1 MKMMRRPWLGE
12 AVALLLPILVV
23 SAPFLFTS
31 RSLHGRDFQSFL
43 RTRALYA
50 QEMSAKDGEWPRWN
64 SRQFAGTPFLGD
76 LHGSLHYPPN
86 LLVLV
91 MAPERAFGYLFV
103 FHMLVAAIGM
113 YRLSRYFELRR
124 SAAVLGAL
132 AYAVSFS
139 AAVHMAA
146 GSLDHYVTAAMAPW
160 VLLLILRLVKRVSM
174 VRLVL
179 LAVAVG
185 AVLLGGSPQD
195 FLFLFL
201 LCPGLLWWTAVDAGR
216 RKRPW
221 KKSHLVPIAAAFALG
236 AALAFASLV
245 PAVEVRDAA
254 ESPFPRSDLAGDWR
268 ILYVG
273 ILPTIVAVLP
283 FQSFR
288 RGPVLF
294 FAISAIAALV
304 PPLFFPRAPV
314 CSLWVVALSI
324 AGLAAVGW
332 DGLARGR
339 YQPRNVARILAV
351 LAAIALAAVGFL
363 YWRTKELGTPAIA
376 IGALALT
383 AAIVTRMRAHPWT
396 IVAAVIVTSIDLCAL
411 DARTIRTWSPE
422 KEIVPPWYAAHIGPE
437 RSAFRIYDLTTSDPT
452 PAAFG
457 FRLLNGYDYPR
468 LACLKIAAES
478 LEDLNVRWLVSTAT
492 PPNTRW
498 KEIARRE
505 DRILYETIQPK
516 RAAYLS
522 PPEMD
527 NSPPLKIKRTANS
540 IEVAGRSYQPMTLVV
555 SDSWMPGWKAYSQRQ
570 AIPVR
575 SGPQALLN
583 VDIPAGDWYVTLRY
597 EPDYYRTGRVVSSSA
612 LAALIGLLVAGMRR
626 SKIAIS

>member
-1 MKMMRRPWLGE
+1 MTTMRRPWLSE
-12 AVALLLPILVV
+12 AVALLIPILIVG
-23 SAPFLFTS
+23 APFLFTS
-31 RSLHGRDFQSFL
+31 RSLHGREFQASL

-50 QEMSAKDGEWPRWN
+50 QEMSSKDGEWPRWN
-64 SRQFAGTPFLGD
+64 SRQYAGTPFLGD

-91 MAPERAFGYLFV
+91 MAPDRAFGFLFI
-103 FHMLVAAIGM
+103 FHMLVAAVGM

-132 AYAVSFS
+132 AYAVPFS

-146 GSLDHYVTAAMAPW
+146 GALDHYVTASMAPW

-174 VRLVL
+174 VRLCM

-201 LCPGLLWWTAVDAGR
+201 LCPGLITWTAVDAGR

-221 KKSHLVPIAAAFALG
+221 KASALVPIAAALALG

-245 PAVEVRDAA
+245 PALEVHDAVGA
-254 ESPFPRSDLAGDWR
+254 PFPRSEVAGDWR

-273 ILPTIVAVLP
+273 VLPALVAVLP
-283 FQSFR
+283 FQAFR

-294 FAISAIAALV
+294 FAISAIAAIV
-304 PPLFFPRAPV
+304 PPLAFPRTAV
-314 CSLWVVALSI
+314 CSLWVVSLSI

-339 YQPRNVARILAV
+339 YKLPTVVRMLAV
-351 LAAIALAAVGFL
+351 LGGLALLGIGAL
-363 YWRTKELGTPAIA
+363 YWRTRNAADAGALAAALA
-376 IGALALT
+376 IGA
-383 AAIVTRMRAHPWT
+383 AIVIRLRTHPKA
-396 IVAAVIVTSIDLCAL
+396 IVAAVILTAADLCFFN
-411 DARTIRTWSPE
+411 ARAIHTWSPE
-422 KEIVPPWYAAHIGPE
+422 REITPPWYATHIGPE
-437 RSAFRIYDLTTSDPT
+437 RSAFRLYDLTTSDPT
-452 PAAFG
+452 PSAFG
-457 FRLLNGYDYPR
+457 FRLLNGYGYPR
-468 LACLKIAAES
+468 LAGLKIRAEAI
-478 LEDLNVRWLVSTAT
+478 EELNVRWLVSKAP
-492 PPNTRW
+492 PPNKRW
-498 KEIARRE
+498 KEIARHE
-505 DRILYETIQPK
+505 DRILYETTQPR
-516 RAAYLS
+516 RAAYVM
-522 PPEMD
+522 PVEMD
-527 NSPPLKIKRTANS
+527 NGPSLKIKRAANS

-555 SDSWMPGWKAYSQRQ
+555 SESWMPGWKAYSQRQ
-570 AIPVR
+570 PIPLR
-575 SGPQALLN
+575 SGPNALLN

-612 LAALIGLLVAGMRR
+612 LIALIGLLVAGMRR

>member
-50 QEMSAKDGEWPRWN
+50 QEMTAKDGEWPRWN

-86 LLVLV
+86 LLLLV
-91 MAPERAFGYLFV
+91 MPPERAFGFLFV

-124 SAAVLGAL
+124 SAAVLGAV
-132 AYAVSFS
+132 AYGVSFS
-139 AAVHMAA
+139 VAVHMAA

-174 VRLVL
+174 VRLVM

-201 LCPGLLWWTAVDAGR
+201 LCPGLIAWTAVDAGR

-221 KKSHLVPIAAAFALG
+221 KKSHLVAIAAAFVLG

-245 PAVEVRDAA
+245 PALEVREAA
-254 ESPFPRSDLAGDWR
+254 ETPFPRADVAGDWR
-268 ILYVG
+268 IVYVG

-294 FAISAIAALV
+294 FGISAIAALV
-304 PPLFFPRAPV
+304 PPLFFPRAPI

-332 DGLARGR
+332 DGFARGR

-351 LAAIALAAVGFL
+351 LAAIAAVAVGFV
-363 YWRTKELGTPAIA
+363 YWRTRDAGIPAIA
-376 IGALALT
+376 LGALAVT
-383 AAIVTRMRAHPWT
+383 AAIVTRMRGHPWA
-396 IVAAVIVTSIDLCAL
+396 IVAAVVVTSADLCLL
-411 DARTIRTWSPE
+411 DSRAIRTWSPE
-422 KEIVPPWYAAHIGPE
+422 HEIAPPWYAAHVGPE
-437 RSAFRIYDLTTSDPT
+437 RSAFRLYDLTTSDPT
-452 PAAFG
+452 PSVFG
-457 FRLLNGYDYPR
+457 FRLLRGYDYPR
-468 LACLKIAAES
+468 LACLKIAPET
-478 LEDLNVRWLVSTAT
+478 LEDMNVRWLISTAA
-492 PPNTRW
+492 PPSDRW
-498 KEIARRE
+498 KEIARRD
-505 DRILYETIQPK
+505 DRVLYEALQPK
-516 RAAYLS
+516 RAAYVT
-522 PPEMD
+522 PIEMD
-527 NSPPLKIKRTANS
+527 NGPPLKIKRAANS
-540 IEVAGRSYQPMTLVV
+540 VEVAGRSYQPMTLVV
-555 SDSWMPGWKAYSQRQ
+555 SESWMPGWKAYAQRQ
-570 AIPVR
+570 QVPVR
-575 SGPQALLN
+575 SGPRALLN

-612 LAALIGLLVAGMRR
+612 VAALIGLLVAGMRR

>member
-1 MKMMRRPWLGE
+1 MRTPRRPWVVE
-12 AVALLLPILVV
+12 SAALLFPILIVA
-23 SAPFLFTS
+23 APFLFTT
-31 RSLHGRDFQSFL
+31 RSLHGRDFESFL

-50 QEMSAKDGEWPRWN
+50 QEMTARDGEWPRWN
-64 SRQFAGTPFLGD
+64 GSQYAGTPFLGD

-91 MAPERAFGYLFV
+91 MPPERAFGYLFV
-103 FHMLVAAIGM
+103 FHMIVAAIGM

-124 SAAVLGAL
+124 SASVLGAL
-132 AYAVSFS
+132 AYGVPYS

-174 VRLVL
+174 LRLVM

-201 LCPGLLWWTAVDAGR
+201 LCPGLIYWTSVDAGR

-221 KKSHLVPIAAAFALG
+221 KKSALIPIAVALALG

-245 PAVEVRDAA
+245 PALEVRQAA
-254 ESPFPRSDLAGDWR
+254 GSPYPRAEVAGDWR
-268 ILYVG
+268 IVYVG
-273 ILPTIVAVLP
+273 VLPSLVAILP

-304 PPLFFPRAPV
+304 PPLFLPRTPI

-339 YQPRNVARILAV
+339 YAPRSVARIV
-351 LAAIALAAVGFL
+351 AVG
-363 YWRTKELGTPAIA
+363 
-376 IGALALT
+376 GALALVAVGLAYWRFRNAVDAAILLGLVAIS
-383 AAIVTRMRAHPWT
+383 AAIVTRLRTHPKAV
-396 IVAAVIVTSIDLCAL
+396 VAAVLVLGADLCFF
-411 DARTIRTWSPE
+411 DSRTIRTWEPE
-422 KEIVPPWYAAHIGPE
+422 KDVAPPWYASVIGSE
-437 RSAFRIYDLTTSDPT
+437 RAAYRLYDLTTSDPT
-452 PAAFG
+452 PAGFG
-457 FRLLNGYDYPR
+457 FRLLNGYGYPR
-468 LACLKIAAES
+468 LSCLHIEEKS
-478 LEDLNVRWLVSTAT
+478 LEALNVRWLISETA
-492 PPNTRW
+492 PPNDRW
-498 KEIARRE
+498 KEIAHHNG
-505 DRILYETIQPK
+505 RILYETRQPR
-516 RAAYLS
+516 RAAYLL

-527 NSPPLKIKRTANS
+527 NGPPLRFKHTANS
-540 IEVAGRSYQPMTLVV
+540 IEVAGRSYQPMSLVV
-555 SDSWMPGWKAYSQRQ
+555 SESWTPGWKAYAQRQ
-570 AIPVR
+570 QVPVK
-575 SGPQALLN
+575 SGPSALLT
-583 VDIPAGDWYVTLRY
+583 VDIPAGDWYITFRY
-597 EPDYYRTGRVVSSSA
+597 EPDDYRTGRVVSSSA
-612 LAALIGLLVAGMRR
+612 VVALIGLLVAGMRR

>member
-1 MKMMRRPWLGE
+1 MRRPWLGE
-12 AVALLLPILVV
+12 AVAILLPVLIV
-23 SAPFLFTS
+23 SSPFLFTS
-31 RSLHGRDFQSFL
+31 RSLHGREFQSSL

-64 SRQFAGTPFLGD
+64 SRQYAGTPFLGD

-86 LLVLV
+86 LLLLAL
-91 MAPERAFGYLFV
+91 APERAFGILFV

-124 SAAVLGAL
+124 SAAVLGGL
-132 AYAVSFS
+132 AYAVPFS
-139 AAVHMAA
+139 AAAHMASGA
-146 GSLDHYVTAAMAPW
+146 LDHYVTAAMAPW

-174 VRLVL
+174 VRLCM

-201 LCPGLLWWTAVDAGR
+201 LCPGLITWTAVDAGR

-221 KKSHLVPIAAAFALG
+221 RASALVPIAAALALG

-245 PAVEVRDAA
+245 PAVEVHEAA
-254 ESPFPRSDLAGDWR
+254 GAPFPRSDMAGDWR

-273 ILPTIVAVLP
+273 VLPTLVAALP

-294 FAISAIAALV
+294 FALSAVAAMV
-304 PPLFFPRAPV
+304 PPLFFLRTPV
-314 CSLWVVALSI
+314 CSLWVVSLSI
-324 AGLAAVGW
+324 AGLSAVGW

-339 YQPRNVARILAV
+339 YAPRNVARILAV
-351 LAAIALAAVGFL
+351 MGGLALVAVGAL
-363 YWRTKELGTPAIA
+363 YWRTRNAAEAGVLLGALA
-376 IGALALT
+376 IGA
-383 AAIVTRMRAHPWT
+383 AIVIRLRAHPWA
-396 IVAAVIVTSIDLCAL
+396 IVAAVFLTAADLCFF
-411 DARTIRTWSPE
+411 DAREIRTWSPE
-422 KEIVPPWYAAHIGPE
+422 REVAPPWYATHIGPE
-437 RSAFRIYDLTTSDPT
+437 RSAFRLYDLTTSDPT

-457 FRLLNGYDYPR
+457 FRLLNGTGYPQ
-468 LACLKIAAES
+468 LASLKIRPEA
-478 LEDLNVRWLVSTAT
+478 LEDLNVRWLVSTAA
-492 PPNTRW
+492 PPSPRW
-498 KEIARRE
+498 KEIARQD
-505 DRILYETIQPK
+505 DRILYETLQPK
-516 RAAYLS
+516 RAAYVS
-522 PPEMD
+522 PVEMD
-527 NSPPLKIKRTANS
+527 NGPPLKIKRAANS

-555 SDSWMPGWKAYSQRQ
+555 SESWMPGWKAYAQRQ
-570 AIPVR
+570 PIPVR
-575 SGPQALLN
+575 PGPHALLN

-612 LAALIGLLVAGMRR
+612 LIALIGLLVAGMRR